1 MPEAMT
7 TKTRESW
14 PSLETTTL
22 TDQVFTVLRDR
33 ILTGHVAPGEFVREQ
48 DVSDAVGVSRT
59 PVREA
64 LGRLASEGFL
74 ERIAHRG
81 FRVPEGSIADLLEIY
96 PILTTLEVLA
106 GQDSFPLLEPADLAE
121 LKQIN
126 TAYARAAEKGDFQRG
141 IELND
146 EFHHA
151 LSRAAGNERLVS
163 MLDDLR
169 QTVRRLETWTFTT
182 HPRDWSRSVSEHQE
196 IIDHLAAGTFD
207 AALEVLR
214 ANRMMTYETF
224 QTDAPTV
231 EDSAWKSDG

>member
-1 MPEAMT
+1 MT
-7 TKTRESW
+7 TKTKESW

-22 TDQVFTVLRDR
+22 TDQVFNVLRDR
-33 ILTGHVAPGEFVREQ
+33 ILAGQIEPGEFVREQ

-106 GQDSFPLLEPADLAE
+106 AQDSFPRIEAADLVE

-126 TAYARAAEKGDFQRG
+126 AAYELAAEKGDFQRG

-151 LSRAAGNERLVS
+151 LSRPAGNDRLVS

-169 QTVRRLETWTFTT
+169 QTVRRLEIWTFTT
-182 HPRDWSRSVSEHQE
+182 HPRDWSLSVAQHQD
-196 IIDHLAAGTFD
+196 IIDLLAAGTFD
-207 AALEVLR
+207 VALEVLR

-224 QTDAPTV
+224 QTDAPTPD
-231 EDSAWKSDG
+231 DSAWGSDG